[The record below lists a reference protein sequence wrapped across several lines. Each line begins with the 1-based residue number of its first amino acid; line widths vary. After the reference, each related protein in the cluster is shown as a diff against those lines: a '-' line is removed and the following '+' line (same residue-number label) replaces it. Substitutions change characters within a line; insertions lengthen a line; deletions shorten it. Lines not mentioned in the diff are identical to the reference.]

1 MLGPTGL
8 QRRCQVVRRSAI
20 FPLLIFGMIP
30 CAPAQAPAAASPGA
44 SGAIPQTEAGLKTY
58 TVPSGT
64 RILLSLKNEISTRV
78 AMPGDPVYLV
88 SDFPVV
94 ADGVVVLPAGM
105 YVKGYIDRVQRPG
118 KVKGRAQLQMHFGS
132 IIFPNGVEI
141 ALPGSL
147 DKVPGSSGAK
157 VENAEGTVKQ
167 GGSTGRDVRTI
178 ASNTGEGAGVG
189 SLVGL
194 GSGNVGLGAGI
205 GAGAGATVGILTT
218 LLTRGNDVVF
228 PPGMTLEMVLSR
240 PLVVQ
245 QAQLA
250 GMPGYTG
257 MTTPAEFQQSPAAI
271 PKPHD

>member
-1 MLGPTGL
+1 M
-8 QRRCQVVRRSAI
+8 VRRSAI

-30 CAPAQAPAAASPGA
+30 CAPAQAPGAAGSPGA

-58 TVPSGT
+58 TVPPGT
-64 RILLSLKNEISTRV
+64 RILLSLKNEISTRA

-94 ADGVVVLPAGM
+94 AEGVVVLPAGM

-118 KVKGRAQLQMHFGS
+118 KIKGRAQLQMHFGS
-132 IIFPNGVEI
+132 IIFP
-141 ALPGSL
+141 
-147 DKVPGSSGAK
+147 
-157 VENAEGTVKQ
+157 
-167 GGSTGRDVRTI
+167 
-178 ASNTGEGAGVG
+178 AGVG

-194 GSGNVGLGAGI
+194 GGGNAGMGAGI
-205 GAGAGATVGILTT
+205 GAGAGATVGVLTT
-218 LLTRGNDVVF
+218 LLTRGNDIVF

-257 MTTPAEFQQSPAAI
+257 ITAPSELQQSPAAI
-271 PKPHD
+271 PKPHN

>member
-1 MLGPTGL
+1 MI
-8 QRRCQVVRRSAI
+8 RRSAI

-30 CAPAQAPAAASPGA
+30 CSPAQAPAAAGSPGA
-44 SGAIPQTEAGLKTY
+44 SAVIGQTATGPKTY

-64 RILLSLKNEISTRV
+64 RILLSLKSEISTRA
-78 AMPGDPVYLV
+78 AMPGDPVYFV

-94 ADGVVVLPAGM
+94 LDGVVVLPAGM

-157 VENAEGTVKQ
+157 VENAEGTVHQ
-167 GGSTGRDVRTI
+167 EGSMGSDVRTI
-178 ASNTGEGAGVG
+178 AGSTGEGASVG

-194 GSGNVGLGAGI
+194 GGGNAGMGAGI
-205 GAGAGATVGILTT
+205 GAAAGATVGVLTT
-218 LLTRGNDVVF
+218 FLTRGKDIVF
-228 PPGMTLEMVLSR
+228 PPGTTLEMALSR
-240 PLVVQ
+240 PLLVQ
-245 QAQLA
+245 RAQLA

-257 MTTPAEFQQSPAAI
+257 MTTPAEIQQSPATI
-271 PKPHD
+271 PMPHN

>member
-1 MLGPTGL
+1 M
-8 QRRCQVVRRSAI
+8 VRRSAI

-30 CAPAQAPAAASPGA
+30 CAPAQAPAAAGSPGA
-44 SGAIPQTEAGLKTY
+44 NGAISQTETGLKTY

-64 RILLSLKNEISTRV
+64 RILLSLKNEISTRA

-132 IIFPNGVEI
+132 IVFPNGVEI

-157 VENAEGTVKQ
+157 VENAEGTVEQ
-167 GGSTGRDVRTI
+167 GGSAGRDVQTI

-194 GSGNVGLGAGI
+194 GSGNVGMGAGI
-205 GAGAGATVGILTT
+205 GAGAGATVGVLTT
-218 LLTRGNDVVF
+218 LLTRGNDIVF

-240 PLVVQ
+240 PLVVK

-257 MTTPAEFQQSPAAI
+257 MTTPAELQQSPGAI
-271 PKPHD
+271 PKPHN